1 MTVIQTLLSL
11 VVNDFSL
18 PSDASFLLYVLPH
31 KLIQVINRCPDF
43 SQWFSPYSH
52 AWESVWLLPWASAPF
67 SNLCKRKDLRRINSS
82 GPLSYDSS

>member
-43 SQWFSPYSH
+43 SQWFSPYSLT
-52 AWESVWLLPWASAPF
+52 WE
-67 SNLCKRKDLRRINSS
+67 
-82 GPLSYDSS
+82 